1 MHSQQG
7 HLPVTLPCS
16 DSLCKRSWESD
27 LFHHSSSDRQIWC
40 DVNVAGSL
48 FPGTQ
53 WHSCFLQFRN
63 CSGLITKPV
72 ESGKDLGLVLGHI
85 YQCTWG
91 KVGFFSSTF
100 PLHPV
105 SFLWDYEL
113 NFPAVGTSIVFLL
126 PPISTTI
133 QINYA

>member
-1 MHSQQG
+1 MHMG
-7 HLPVTLPCS
+7 EG
-16 DSLCKRSWESD
+16 W
-27 LFHHSSSDRQIWC
+27 
-40 DVNVAGSL
+40 
-48 FPGTQ
+48 
-53 WHSCFLQFRN
+53 
-63 CSGLITKPV
+63 
-72 ESGKDLGLVLGHI
+72 
-85 YQCTWG
+85 
-91 KVGFFSSTF
+91 FFSSTF